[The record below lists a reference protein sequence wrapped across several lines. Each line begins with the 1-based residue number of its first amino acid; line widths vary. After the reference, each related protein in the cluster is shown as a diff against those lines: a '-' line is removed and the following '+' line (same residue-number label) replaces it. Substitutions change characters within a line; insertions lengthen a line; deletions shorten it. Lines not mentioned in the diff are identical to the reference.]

1 MVPLICRGKSTWFD
15 TAATTFEKFELWE
28 RTLLPRKVLWSTV
41 IIRHQGTARW
51 TISRGVALPGISQAS
66 RIEFPCPKPDE
77 NTKRL
82 SWGLHEVSSRKHAH
96 LHLAAHVEQLKAR
109 TVAAFGACSR
119 GPWLFTPPRIAFG
132 GFQGPEPGAV
142 RAGRRG
148 SGIPGRGTVLPR
160 SPDVFDQGTHAGPM
174 NIPG

>member
-15 TAATTFEKFELWE
+15 TAATTFEKLELWE

-77 NTKRL
+77 NTKSHQESTRTCT
-82 SWGLHEVSSRKHAH
+82 SPPTSSSSRLGQWRH
-96 LHLAAHVEQLKAR
+96 
-109 TVAAFGACSR
+109 S
-119 GPWLFTPPRIAFG
+119 GPV
-132 GFQGPEPGAV
+132 PGAP
-142 RAGRRG
+142 GFSPYRG
-148 SGIPGRGTVLPR
+148 SLLVASRDPSQALFAPGDGEAVSPEGGLCFRGLQMSLTRGLMLDR
-160 SPDVFDQGTHAGPM
+160 
-174 NIPG
+174 